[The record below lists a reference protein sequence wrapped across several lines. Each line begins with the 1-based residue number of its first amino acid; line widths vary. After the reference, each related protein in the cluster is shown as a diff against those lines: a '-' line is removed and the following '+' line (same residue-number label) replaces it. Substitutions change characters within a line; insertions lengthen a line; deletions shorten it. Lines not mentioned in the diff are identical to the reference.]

1 MTEAS
6 TSNTSAQTA
15 TDEPAEAA
23 VEPAADQAVEEG
35 AEEGAAKKSS
45 PPDTELLIREG
56 DIAADYLEGLL
67 DILDYDGDIDM
78 DVQNDRAM
86 VAVSGSLQS
95 LVGQRGVT
103 LEALQEL
110 TRLAVYRTTRVP
122 SRLMLD
128 IGGYRESRRKEL
140 AAAARNAAEQVKE
153 HGEPVRM
160 AAMTAFERKCVHDV
174 INAMDGVE
182 SESEGEE
189 PDRRVV
195 VHPADD

>member
-6 TSNTSAQTA
+6 TSNPQIATS
-15 TDEPAEAA
+15 DEEQPEPLDNGSEGSAAVAEAA
-23 VEPAADQAVEEG
+23 
-35 AEEGAAKKSS
+35 KKA
-45 PPDTELLIREG
+45 PDTELLVKEG

-103 LEALQEL
+103 LEALQDL
-110 TRLAVYRTTRVP
+110 TRLAVYRSTQVP

-128 IGGYRESRRKEL
+128 VGGYREARRKEL
-140 AAAARNAAEQVKE
+140 AASARNAAEQVRE

-174 INAMDGVE
+174 INAMDGVM

>member
-6 TSNTSAQTA
+6 TSDTSAQTA
-15 TDEPAEAA
+15 TDEPDA
-23 VEPAADQAVEEG
+23 VDQADGETP
-35 AEEGAAKKSS
+35 AEKPSQ
-45 PPDTELLIREG
+45 PDTDLLIREG

-86 VAVSGSLQS
+86 VAVSGSLQD

-110 TRLAVYRTTRVP
+110 TRLAVYRGTRVP

-128 IGGYRESRRKEL
+128 VGGYRDARRKEL
-140 AAAARNAAEQVKE
+140 AATARNAAEQVRE
-153 HGEPVRM
+153 HGELVRM
-160 AAMTAFERKCVHDV
+160 APMSAFERKCVHDV
-174 INAMDGVE
+174 INATDGVV

-189 PDRRVV
+189 PDRYVV
-195 VHPADD
+195 VHPDTD